1 MTEPQ
6 TYATRPRCELPMAPG
21 TSCCECPWRQD
32 GREIPPVRFGS
43 ERYYSGA
50 EHCRDCNTPRG
61 GTHHYGCTIEYC
73 PHGRQAITCDLCVPL
88 DRDPFASK
96 VN

>member
-6 TYATRPRCELPMAPG
+6 TYATCPRCELPMAPG

-32 GREIPPVRFGS
+32 GRVIPPVRFGS

-50 EHCRDCNTPRG
+50 EHCRDCGTPVG
-61 GTHHYGCTIEYC
+61 GTHHYGCTIEYLSLI
-73 PHGRQAITCDLCVPL
+73 HI
-88 DRDPFASK
+88 
-96 VN
+96 